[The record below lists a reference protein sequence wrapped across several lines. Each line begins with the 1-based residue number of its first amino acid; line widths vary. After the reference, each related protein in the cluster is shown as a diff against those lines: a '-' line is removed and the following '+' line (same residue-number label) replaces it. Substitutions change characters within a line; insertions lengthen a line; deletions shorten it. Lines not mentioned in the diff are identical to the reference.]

1 VVLVLIIYFIISN
14 IIYNFISPK
23 VFGDAVHLSPMLI
36 ILAFVVGGYLAGILG
51 LFLAVPLAAS
61 VRIVFLYLQERVY
74 A

>member
-1 VVLVLIIYFIISN
+1 
-14 IIYNFISPK
+14 
-23 VFGDAVHLSPMLI
+23 MLI